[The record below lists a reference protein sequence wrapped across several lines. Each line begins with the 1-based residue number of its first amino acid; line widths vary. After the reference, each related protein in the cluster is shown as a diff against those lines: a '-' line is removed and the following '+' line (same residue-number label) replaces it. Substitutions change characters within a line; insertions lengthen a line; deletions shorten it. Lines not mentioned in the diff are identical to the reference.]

1 MSAAVVLMIG
11 HPCSRAGDTTVA
23 HHRYHFHRTQTSSY
37 DRRVAASALIPVWV
51 AVTNPTQSE
60 VLGRNNQLIYE
71 VETLMIIRMY
81 D

>member
-1 MSAAVVLMIG
+1 MSAAVVLMLG
-11 HPCSRAGDTTVA
+11 HPCSRVGDPTVV

-37 DRRVAASALIPVWV
+37 DRRAAARALIPVWV
-51 AVTNPTQSE
+51 AVTNPMQSE

-71 VETLMIIRMY
+71 VETLLIIWMY